1 MSDNG
6 CKDGPA
12 PPEGAADRDAV
23 GSVSRM
29 KSDFLN
35 LVSHELRT
43 PLTVILGNAPLL
55 TDPDRLPDP
64 DEIAAIGRDI
74 EAEGQ
79 QLLALI
85 NDLLDLSRIEAGRL
99 KLNIKRV
106 KARKVAGEALET
118 VRPPALKKG
127 IGLSWEGADLAV
139 SADPARL
146 KQILV
151 NLLGNAVKFTRQGEV
166 RAAVGAGAGGNM
178 ARFEVT
184 DTGCG
189 IRPGDL
195 DRIFD
200 AFRQVDSSAT
210 RAAPGT
216 GLGLAI
222 TRRLV
227 EMHGGR
233 IRVESRY
240 GEGSAFIFTLPLA
253 AD

>member
-1 MSDNG
+1 
-6 CKDGPA
+6 
-12 PPEGAADRDAV
+12 
-23 GSVSRM
+23 M
-29 KSDFLN
+29 KADFLN

-151 NLLGNAVKFTRQGEV
+151 NLLGNAVKFTGRGDV
-166 RAAVGAGAGGNM
+166 RAAVRAVGNM

>member
-1 MSDNG
+1 
-6 CKDGPA
+6 
-12 PPEGAADRDAV
+12 
-23 GSVSRM
+23 M
-29 KSDFLN
+29 KADFLN

-55 TDPDRLPDP
+55 TDPDHLPDP

-99 KLNIKRV
+99 KLDIKRV
-106 KARKVAGEALET
+106 NARKIAGEALET
-118 VRPPALKKG
+118 VRPLALKKG

-151 NLLGNAVKFTRQGEV
+151 NLLGNAVKFTRRGEV

-210 RAAPGT
+210 RTAPGT